1 MRTENTTGKTV
12 FSLFD
17 SAHRGRTVS
26 FALVILL
33 YAILRAM
40 QAGGGLS
47 SLFSSLLVPVT
58 CYIVAAI
65 GLNLNVGVSG
75 ELNLGQAGFMSVGAF
90 TAVCVSGRLAAA
102 LPVPALRLVIA
113 IILGAAAAALF
124 GFLIGI
130 PVLKLQGDYLA
141 IVTLAFGQIIKSLI
155 TNMYLGFDANGFQFS
170 FVENKCKLE
179 PGGKMLLNGPM
190 GATGTERIATFT
202 AGTVLIIAALFIVY
216 NLIYSK
222 SGRAIMAARD
232 NRIAAELTGI
242 NISSTKMLSFVVS
255 AGLAGS
261 AGALYGLNYSTLVPN
276 KFDFNT
282 SILILVY
289 VVLGGLG
296 NMTGTIIST
305 IILVLLPEL
314 LRSLQDYRMLIYAVV
329 LIMIMLLTNNEKV
342 KTFFKTVR
350 SRFVKTAAAG
360 GKEAA

>member
-1 MRTENTTGKTV
+1 MKNAGKKT
-12 FSLFD
+12 FFLFD
-17 SAHRGRTVS
+17 AAHRQRTMS
-26 FALVILL
+26 FTLVIAAYIILE
-33 YAILRAM
+33 ILRNS
-40 QAGGGLS
+40 GNLS
-47 SLFSSLLVPVT
+47 SLFTSLLVPVT

-90 TAVCVSGRLAAA
+90 TAICISGRLAASMGAQAPRLILAMAGGA
-102 LPVPALRLVIA
+102 LM
-113 IILGAAAAALF
+113 AAVF
-124 GFLIGI
+124 GFIIGV

-155 TNMYLGFDANGFQFS
+155 TNMYFGFDDNGFQFS
-170 FVENKCKLE
+170 FVENKCHLA

-190 GATGTERIATFT
+190 GATGTQRIATFT
-202 AGTVLIIAALFIVY
+202 AGAVLIILALIIVY

-222 SGRAIMAARD
+222 SGRAIMACRD

-242 NISSTKMLSFVVS
+242 NIANTKMLSFVVS
-255 AGLAGS
+255 AGLAGA

-314 LRSLQDYRMLIYAVV
+314 LRSLQDYRMLIYAIV
-329 LIMIMLLTNNEKV
+329 LILIMLITNNEKV
-342 KTFFKTVR
+342 KTMVKSFR
-350 SRFVKTAAAG
+350 SRMASR

>member
-1 MRTENTTGKTV
+1 MKNTGKKTFFLFDAAHRQRTMS
-12 FSLFD
+12 FSL
-17 SAHRGRTVS
+17 
-26 FALVILL
+26 VIAAYIILE
-33 YAILRAM
+33 ILR
-40 QAGGGLS
+40 GSGNLS
-47 SLFSSLLVPVT
+47 SLFTSLLVPVT

-90 TAVCVSGRLAAA
+90 TAICISGRLAASMGAQAPRLILAMAGGA
-102 LPVPALRLVIA
+102 LMAA
-113 IILGAAAAALF
+113 IF
-124 GFLIGI
+124 GFIIGV

-155 TNMYLGFDANGFQFS
+155 TNMYFGFDENGFQFS
-170 FVENKCKLE
+170 FVENKCHLA

-190 GATGTERIATFT
+190 GATGTQRIATFT
-202 AGTVLIIAALFIVY
+202 AGTVLIILALIIVY

-222 SGRAIMAARD
+222 SGRAIMACRD

-242 NISSTKMLSFVVS
+242 NIANTKMLSFVVS
-255 AGLAGS
+255 AGLAGA

-314 LRSLQDYRMLIYAVV
+314 LRSLQDYRMLIYAIV
-329 LIMIMLLTNNEKV
+329 LILIMLITNNEKV
-342 KTFFKTVR
+342 KTMVKSFRTR
-350 SRFVKTAAAG
+350 MASR